1 MLLRGSA
8 GSSAQPTHPAP
19 TAFKY
24 LPAGVALAVMMLF
37 GHGAVAENA
46 AAPMVGPPE
55 PLSHWAKDYIQH
67 NPYMADGRDS
77 VRAYVVKLGI
87 EHWPKARVILAG
99 EVPALEKKGHQERP
113 DRRGNPR
120 RGRPGVGVLEAVT
133 AVVGAPG
140 DREPV
145 LAALIGRAHMF
156 PGLRRR

>member
-46 AAPMVGPPE
+46 AEPMVGPPE
-55 PLSHWAKDYIQH
+55 PPSHWAKDYIQH

-77 VRAYVVKLGI
+77 VRAY
-87 EHWPKARVILAG
+87 A
-99 EVPALEKKGHQERP
+99 
-113 DRRGNPR
+113 
-120 RGRPGVGVLEAVT
+120 
-133 AVVGAPG
+133 
-140 DREPV
+140 
-145 LAALIGRAHMF
+145 LAARPSAATRGYPDVAARRARGAASAKPTIRPPTPGR
-156 PGLRRR
+156 